1 VPNGDA
7 ASTRLLQSSKQE
19 LQEWARPEVLG
30 SIHHERE
37 AVMAKVPQLK
47 LSQKQV
53 EDAVRTLLSWAGD
66 DPDRQG
72 LKETP
77 SRVARALALKAAL
90 GKFHIFQQLSNIEQ
104 RVGHPEEQVSSHH
117 RSASWAVIGDRECAL
132 PPIRGKHHVPVSTPF
147 VHPAR

>member
-1 VPNGDA
+1 
-7 ASTRLLQSSKQE
+7 
-19 LQEWARPEVLG
+19 
-30 SIHHERE
+30 
-37 AVMAKVPQLK
+37 MAKVHQLK

-104 RVGHPEEQVSSHH
+104 RVGNRKIMLVPITARPPGQLSVTESV
-117 RSASWAVIGDRECAL
+117 GL

-147 VHPAR
+147 VRHPAR